1 MIYHK
6 GKKEH
11 LGFEPY
17 SISDVQYESIP
28 YIFIESDDISTLSSL
43 SVSQTASDDFLSDS
57 SIILNN
63 DYVI

>member
-6 GKKEH
+6 QNKEF

-17 SISDVQYESIP
+17 SISNVQYEPIP
-28 YIFIESDDISTLSSL
+28 YIFIEGSDISTLSSL
-43 SVSQTASDDFLSDS
+43 SVSLTTPDDFLSDS

-63 DYVI
+63 NYVI